1 MGTRTTIRII
11 NSQVQTLPT
20 ANTPLS
26 GLSQIDEVIA
36 GPPLL
41 SPTDRGSA
49 QTRVQQQRPL
59 SERHSA
65 GVGSSAILLQPES
78 GPPTFTKTPPF
89 TELFRFEQKLL
100 FWKPLDVPDT
110 SACLTCVTD

>member
-11 NSQVQTLPT
+11 NSQVQTPPT

-26 GLSQIDEVIA
+26 GLSQTDEVIA
-36 GPPLL
+36 GPPPVSL
-41 SPTDRGSA
+41 TDCGSA

-65 GVGSSAILLQPES
+65 GVGSSAVLLQPES
-78 GPPTFTKTPPF
+78 GPPTFTKTPPL
-89 TELFRFEQKLL
+89 TETFRFQQDLF
-100 FWKPLDVPDT
+100 FWKSLDVPDM
-110 SACLTCVTD
+110 SECLICVTD